1 VLVDAW
7 LNMSR
12 QYAQV
17 AKRAN
22 AILTC
27 IRNVVASRSREVSSP
42 LYSALVRPHL
52 KYCIQFQAPHYMK
65 NTEALEHV
73 QRRSCERS
81 GAQVLWGV
89 AEGAG
94 VVQSGEEEAR
104 GDPMA
109 LYNSQNGGCSKV
121 EVSLFSQVTAMG

>member
-1 VLVDAW
+1 
-7 LNMSR
+7 MSQR
-12 QYAQV
+12 CAQV
-17 AKRAN
+17 AKKAN
-22 AILTC
+22 SIK
-27 IRNVVASRSREVSSP
+27 NSVVSRSREVIVP
-42 LYSALVRPHL
+42 LHWVLVRPHL